1 MQSRRDQV
9 QAHLFVMGR
18 LGAGMLR
25 AEPDAPDTPTGR
37 TNRGI
42 RTGLYVGIAIAVVMG
57 LYGVIAPGG
66 STAWRKPGTLVVV
79 KKTGARYLFLGGELH
94 PVLNQSSARLLAGEK
109 MPFAEVS
116 EKSLKGAP
124 RGAPVGIVGAPDGL
138 PAARE
143 LSAEGWLACGLPRP
157 ASASGAG
164 APQIA
169 LAVAMASQGTP
180 LTDGQGV
187 LAATPDGERYLL
199 WQGRRLRL
207 DSRNGAV
214 SALGYGSATPY
225 PVAAA
230 FLNTLPAGPD
240 LAPADVPGRGGPGPV
255 LAGHPTTTGQLFTG
269 PGGEAY
275 VLAREGLRPLTRTEF
290 ELLRGDPRT
299 QREAYAGAPAAPA
312 AVGAADLAA
321 HPATAATAGPGSGP
335 GSGAGA
341 ALPAEPPRLLAPA
354 PHQSVCT
361 GLRPGAGGPATLVT
375 LADTAAVAG
384 APPAVQ
390 PGVEPTCADADRIMV
405 RPGGGA
411 LVQALS
417 GAGTGSTSYLVTD
430 AGVKY
435 PLPSAD
441 AAKRL
446 GYAAVRTVGV
456 PAGLLK
462 LLPTGPS
469 LDPEAL
475 AAGGVVS
482 AAPSPPC
489 SARTSG

>member
-42 RTGLYVGIAIAVVMG
+42 RTGLYVAIAIAVVVG
-57 LYGVIAPGG
+57 LYGLISPGG
-66 STAWRKPGTLVVV
+66 STGWRKPGTLVVV

-109 MPFAEVS
+109 MQVAEVS

-138 PAARE
+138 PAAGE
-143 LSAEGWLACGLPRP
+143 LSAEGWLACGLPQP
-157 ASASGAG
+157 ASGPP

-169 LAVAMASQGTP
+169 LAVAMAAQGTP

-187 LAATPDGERYLL
+187 LVATPDGEQYLL
-199 WQGRRLRL
+199 WQGQRLRL
-207 DSRNGAV
+207 DTRNKAL
-214 SALGYGSATPY
+214 SALGYGAATPFT
-225 PVAAA
+225 VAAA
-230 FLNTLPAGPD
+230 FLNTLPSGPD
-240 LAPADVPGRGGPGPV
+240 LAAVDVPGRGGTGPV

-269 PGGEAY
+269 PGGEYY
-275 VLAREGLRPLTRTEF
+275 VLAQEGLRALTRTEF

-299 QREAYAGAPAAPA
+299 QREAYAGAPAIATP
-312 AVGAADLAA
+312 VGAADLAA
-321 HPATAATAGPGSGP
+321 HPVAAAPRSAASGT
-335 GSGAGA
+335 
-341 ALPAEPPRLLAPA
+341 ALPAEPPQLLAPA
-354 PHQSVCT
+354 RHQSVCA
-361 GLRPGAGGPATLVT
+361 GLRPGAAGPATLVT

-390 PGVEPTCADADRIMV
+390 PGVVPTCADADRIMV

-411 LVQALS
+411 LAVALS
-417 GAGTGSTSYLVTD
+417 GAGTGGTAYLVTD
-430 AGVKY
+430 SGVKY

-446 GYAAVRTVGV
+446 GYAAARTVSV
-456 PAGLLK
+456 PAGLLR

-482 AAPSPPC
+482 AAPGPPC
-489 SARTSG
+489 SAGDPR